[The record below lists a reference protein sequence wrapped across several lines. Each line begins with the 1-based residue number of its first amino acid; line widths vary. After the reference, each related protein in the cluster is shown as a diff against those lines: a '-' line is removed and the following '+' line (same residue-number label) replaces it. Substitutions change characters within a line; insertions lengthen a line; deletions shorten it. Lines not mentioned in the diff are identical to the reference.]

1 MEPHTKP
8 ASQADHASRHRSS
21 LSAVMLQ
28 LLLWLVVRPIL
39 RRTRDL
45 AASRRAMERLDWR
58 APFRDGAPIERLAGV
73 PVRIVEHADAQRV
86 VLYLH
91 GGGFFMKPMG
101 AHLAFLER
109 LCTELCASGV
119 LPDYRL
125 MPEHPY
131 PHGLDDCA
139 RVYELLIERGISA
152 GSIIVAGESAGGT
165 LTLALLLRLRER
177 GLPPPACAVL
187 ISPATDMGGI
197 GVHASYHEN
206 QARDALA
213 PPGTLS
219 RIVAAYAGEHALTTP
234 ELSPLHGDY
243 AGLPP
248 LHFVASR
255 DEVLRDDSVLAAA
268 KARRAGVAV
277 ELRLWR
283 GMMHAFP
290 LFHRLPEAQ
299 QARADIVRFIN
310 AHSALAAAIPLLIP
324 IPDKPISP

>member
-1 MEPHTKP
+1 
-8 ASQADHASRHRSS
+8 
-21 LSAVMLQ
+21 
-28 LLLWLVVRPIL
+28 
-39 RRTRDL
+39 
-45 AASRRAMERLDWR
+45 MERLDWR
-58 APFRDGAPIERLAGV
+58 APFRDGAPIERIAGV
-73 PVRIVEHADAQRV
+73 PVRIVDHADAQRV

-101 AHLAFLER
+101 AHLALLER
-109 LCTELCASGV
+109 LCTELRASGV

-131 PHGLDDCA
+131 PHGLDDCT
-139 RVYELLIERGISA
+139 RVYELLIEHGVPA
-152 GSIIVAGESAGGT
+152 HSIIIAGESAGGT

-177 GLPPPACAVL
+177 GLPLPACAVL
-187 ISPATDMGGI
+187 ISPGTDMAGI
-197 GVHASYHEN
+197 GVHASYREN
-206 QARDALA
+206 QARDALV
-213 PPGTLS
+213 PPGTLP

-268 KARRAGVAV
+268 KAREADVAV
-277 ELRLWR
+277 ELRLWH
-283 GMMHAFP
+283 GMMHAFV

-299 QARADIVRFIN
+299 QARADIVRFIDT
-310 AHSALAAAIPLLIP
+310 HSVRAAMIPLLP
-324 IPDKPISP
+324 PTSVHSISP